1 MTVGR
6 RFFFF
11 AALSAA
17 LWLLLVP
24 LYYAGFA
31 WTEFVPGANW
41 VYLPHGLRI
50 VLVLLFGLA
59 GAIGFTAGAAVLGLT
74 ILSLPTLSVSLDLM
88 LASVPAVAAWLAVR
102 WTVKDY
108 PGWHIALSQVT
119 RLQAL
124 DGRRLLLLA
133 MVSAVLNAAGH
144 ALIWGIWAPEIAPAQ
159 ERFFVMW
166 VGDFLGALLLLYM
179 LRGAALLV
187 LKLSNRL
194 KWYGDS
200 AH

>member
-1 MTVGR
+1 MTASR

-59 GAIGFTAGAAVLGLT
+59 GAVGFTVGAAVLGLT
-74 ILSLPTLSVSLDLM
+74 VLSVPHLSLTPDLI
-88 LASVPAVAAWLAVR
+88 LAMVPAVAAWLAVR
-102 WTVKDY
+102 WTVKDC
-108 PGWHIALSQVT
+108 PGWHIELPQVT

-159 ERFFVMW
+159 ERFVAMW
-166 VGDFLGALLLLYM
+166 VGDFLGALLLLYI

-187 LKLSNRL
+187 LKLSNRS

-200 AH
+200 TP

>member
-1 MTVGR
+1 M
-6 RFFFF
+6 
-11 AALSAA
+11 
-17 LWLLLVP
+17 
-24 LYYAGFA
+24 
-31 WTEFVPGANW
+31 PGANW

-50 VLVLLFGLA
+50 VLVLLFGVA

-74 ILSLPTLSVSLDLM
+74 ILALPTLSVSVDLM
-88 LASVPAVAAWLAVR
+88 LAAVPAVAAWLAVR
-102 WTVKDY
+102 WTVKDC
-108 PGWHIALSQVT
+108 PGWHIELPQVT

-144 ALIWGIWAPEIAPAQ
+144 AFIWGIWAPEIAPAQ
-159 ERFFVMW
+159 ERFVAMW
-166 VGDFLGALLLLYM
+166 IGDFLGALLLLYI

-187 LKLSNRL
+187 LKLSNRS

-200 AH
+200 TP